1 MRLQAFLFDLDG
13 TLVDSN
19 DLHARC
25 WVEAFEHF
33 GKHFEYDTIRHQIG
47 KGGDLLVP
55 DVLNAKEMRRFGEEV
70 KKYRTSLFKK
80 KYMEQVEPFP
90 FAHEL
95 FEVLRAKEIR
105 LVLASSSNPDEVEY
119 YARLLGVEEMIEG
132 MTSKGDAKTSKPS
145 PDIFEAAIERAGVDR
160 DFIFVVGDTPYDIL
174 AAHRIA
180 LPVIAVLSGGFERK
194 LLGKAEMLL
203 NDAGE
208 IPGRLEEIDRWFE

>member
-19 DLHARC
+19 DLHAQC
-25 WVEAFEHF
+25 WIEAFEHF
-33 GKHFEYDTIRHQIG
+33 GKHFEYGTIRRQIG

-55 DVLNAKEMRRFGEEV
+55 DVLNAREIRRFGEEV

-80 KYMEQVEPFP
+80 KYMEKVQPFP
-90 FAHEL
+90 FARRL
-95 FEVLRAKEIR
+95 FEVLREKEIR

-132 MTSKGDAKTSKPS
+132 MTSKGDAKHSKPS
-145 PDIFEAAIERAGVDR
+145 PDIFEAAIEQSGADR
-160 DFIFVVGDTPYDIL
+160 EFIFAVGDTPYDIL

-180 LPVIAVLSGGFERK
+180 LPVIAVLSGGFERDS
-194 LLGKAEMLL
+194 LGNAEMLL

-208 IPGRLEEIDRWFE
+208 IPAHLEEIDRWFE